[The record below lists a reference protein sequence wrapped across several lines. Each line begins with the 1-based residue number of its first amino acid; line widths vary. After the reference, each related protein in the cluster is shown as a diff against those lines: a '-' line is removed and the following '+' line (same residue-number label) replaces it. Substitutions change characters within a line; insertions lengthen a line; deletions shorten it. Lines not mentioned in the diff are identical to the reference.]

1 MSDEIR
7 DWAAPDVTPITE
19 ADGESTHPTA
29 RIRNGGN
36 GNGSPV

>member
-1 MSDEIR
+1 MTDR
-7 DWAAPDVTPITE
+7 DAWNAPEVTPITG

-36 GNGSPV
+36 GSQV